1 MISVQSANLSF
12 SHAGAVHPVL
22 QDISFQVE
30 PESSCAIIGPSGCGK
45 TSLLFL
51 LAGLLL
57 PDSGSVTITGQPRS
71 GTILQN
77 FGLFPWKTVYQNI
90 GLGLL
95 LKGVGKKRIE
105 QRVEQLLLEMG
116 LSGFGN
122 HYPGQLS
129 GGMQQRVAMARALA
143 VEPQILFMDEPL
155 SSLDALT
162 RERLQNLMQEIRLKK
177 NITMVLVTH
186 AIEEAVFLGRRIIVL
201 SGRPGRVLRIV
212 DNPQA
217 GGADYRQSDIFFHRC
232 VELREILKGEDYG
245 QET

>member
-1 MISVQSANLSF
+1 MITVQSANLSF
-12 SHAGAVHPVL
+12 PHGGNNHPVL
-22 QDISFQVE
+22 RDISFQVE

-51 LAGLLL
+51 LAGLLQ
-57 PDSGSVTITGQPRS
+57 PDSGSVTISGQPRS

-90 GLGLL
+90 GLGLV
-95 LKGVGKKRIE
+95 LKGMDKKCRKE
-105 QRVEQLLLEMG
+105 KVEQLLVEMG
-116 LSGFGN
+116 LSGFGD
-122 HYPGQLS
+122 HFPGQLS
-129 GGMQQRVAMARALA
+129 GGMQQRVAIARALA

-162 RERLQNLMQEIRLKK
+162 RERLQNLIQEIRLKK
-177 NITMVLVTH
+177 NITMVFVTH
-186 AIEEAVFLGRRIIVL
+186 SIEEAVFLGRRIIVL

-212 DNPQA
+212 DSPQA
-217 GGADYRQSDIFFHRC
+217 DGADYRQSDIFFHRC
-232 VELREILKGEDYG
+232 VELREILKGEDCG